1 MAPPTKTMDP
11 TKSEIK
17 TIRPRRGS
25 LPELKPPVEKK
36 VPTGPRA
43 NPLYKTRLC
52 MNFQSTG
59 SCPYTDKCQFAHGV
73 QELEKWETWRTT
85 HFPDEKKDEEEEDH
99 DPFLSPSFFPERL
112 SRSRSQSEEGNGMM
126 SIHSREDL
134 KPSYLNWD
142 LNTPSKIDN
151 SSIATSPSTFSY
163 WSHLIDDIENEHPLA
178 TPDRARASTHDS
190 TYDNMSQLKDAP
202 TLFSFPPVL
211 PNLSKMKISL
221 T

>member
-1 MAPPTKTMDP
+1 MAPPKTIMES
-11 TKSEIK
+11 KSEMK
-17 TIRPRRGS
+17 GVRARRGS
-25 LPELKPPVEKK
+25 LPELKAPPEKK

-73 QELEKWETWRTT
+73 QELEEWESWRNT
-85 HFPDEKKDEEEEDH
+85 HFPDEKKDREDGVDDH
-99 DPFLSPSFFPERL
+99 DSYLSPTFFNEIS
-112 SRSRSQSEEGNGMM
+112 SRSRSHSEEGFGMSM
-126 SIHSREDL
+126 LHSREDL
-134 KPSYLNWD
+134 KPSFLNWD
-142 LNTPSKIDN
+142 LNTPNKKDT
-151 SSIATSPSTFSY
+151 SSIATSPSNFSY
-163 WSHLIDDIENEHPLA
+163 WSHLIDDIENEQPLS

-211 PNLSKMKISL
+211 PNLSKMKFSL
-221 T
+221 